1 MDVETVGSGT
11 YDPPMTSALRVGSVP
26 YLVGR
31 PLDSGLE
38 DEPGIDFV
46 RAVPAKLVQALRDG
60 ELDVALVSSIE
71 LFRRP
76 GYRYLDEIA
85 VAGHGYVASVQVF
98 LRKPLDE
105 VRTLALDPSS
115 RTARTL
121 VQTLLAERP
130 GGPPHFLEP
139 APGQDPRDLEA
150 DAWLRIGDEALRE
163 LHAGTHPHFNPSQR
177 WTETSGLP
185 FVFATWIVRPGVN
198 IEPHA
203 GAFLRARARGKDSIL
218 PLADEAASAWGL
230 PVEACRE
237 YLRDECLYEPGAHL
251 SPALEAFGAAA
262 GRIGLTDPDSQPT
275 ALRLPTDSFS
285 G

>member
-1 MDVETVGSGT
+1 MNA
-11 YDPPMTSALRVGSVP
+11 ALRVGSVP

-31 PLDSGLE
+31 PLDCGLE
-38 DEPGIDFV
+38 NESGIDFV
-46 RAVPAKLVQALRDG
+46 RAVPAKLVRALREG

-98 LRKPLDE
+98 LRKPLEE

-121 VQTLLAERP
+121 VQTLLADRP

-139 APGQDPRDLEA
+139 ASGQDPRELDA

-163 LHAGTHPHFNPSQR
+163 LHAGSHPHFNPSER
-177 WTETSGLP
+177 WTQTTGLP
-185 FVFATWIVRPGVN
+185 FVFATWIVRPGVD
-198 IEPHA
+198 IEPYA
-203 GAFLRARARGKDSIL
+203 GAFLRARARGKDSL
-218 PLADEAASAWGL
+218 LKLADEAAAAWEL

-237 YLRDECLYEPGAHL
+237 YLRDECHYEPGDQL
-251 SPALEAFGAAA
+251 RPALEAFGKAA
-262 GRIGLTDPDSQPT
+262 GQIGLTDTSCNPQP
-275 ALRLPTDSFS
+275 LRLPSDSVS